1 KTPNTRRRSNMKFQ
15 LGNRLGARPKGARNR
30 LARKILE
37 DLMAVWE
44 EPQLVGDRPVTDTNG
59 NVVTRGVAALRVMS
73 KQEPA
78 KFCALYGGIVPKEL
92 WIDQGISTW
101 SDEELH
107 DMLETLRQQVLEAKK
122 ELPMIELKVSEW
134 H

>member
-1 KTPNTRRRSNMKFQ
+1 MKFQ
-15 LGNRLGARPKGARNR
+15 PGNRLGGRPKGARNR

-37 DLMAVWE
+37 DLMAVWD
-44 EPQLVGDRPVTDTNG
+44 EPAMVGDRPLLDAEG
-59 NVVTRGVAALRVMS
+59 NPVCRGIAALRTLS
-73 KQEPA
+73 KQDPA
-78 KFCALYGGIVPKEL
+78 KYCALYGGIVPKEL

-107 DMLETLRQQVLEAKK
+107 DMLETLRLEAKK
-122 ELPMIELKVSEW
+122 QLPMLELKAVPEC